1 MPRDVLGN
9 DVLGVRCRSSHLFSR
24 DCHVVHAGAFS
35 RAKGMIMT
43 EHNLSGQLVEWVV
56 GLMSPNAEPSPV
68 RDYYLV
74 LLREGKGVPEAVGLS
89 VDDLLEEVRT
99 AVSRQEPYNMRT
111 HRARLALPS
120 HVPFSA
126 HRLPRPA
133 LVRKIVQERLQDTRY
148 QGGHTGVRRP
158 VQ

>member
-1 MPRDVLGN
+1 
-9 DVLGVRCRSSHLFSR
+9 
-24 DCHVVHAGAFS
+24 
-35 RAKGMIMT
+35 MT
-43 EHNLSGQLVEWVV
+43 EHNLSGQLVEWVI

-74 LLREGKGVPEAVGLS
+74 LLREGKGVPEAVGLA

-133 LVRKIVQERLQDTRY
+133 LVRKIVQERLQDTHY
-148 QGGHTGVRRP
+148 QGGHTGARRP